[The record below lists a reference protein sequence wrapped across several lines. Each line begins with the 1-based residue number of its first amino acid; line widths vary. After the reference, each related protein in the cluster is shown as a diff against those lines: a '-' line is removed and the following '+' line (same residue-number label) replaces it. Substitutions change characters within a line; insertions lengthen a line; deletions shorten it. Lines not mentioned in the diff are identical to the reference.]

1 MDMSD
6 PTAINL
12 CFGCGASW
20 TGEIEG
26 RCPDCGEAL
35 VSRERILAEF
45 EGSLRK
51 PDASLPDM
59 SSLDLL
65 CTTTDEHEQSHQR
78 NRLEELGVP
87 YFCFREEQKPA
98 GDGSPVP
105 STSFYI
111 ADLQL
116 EWARDRL
123 ADAFGDSV
131 LIARAANEFEAGIY
145 RAALD
150 DRGIRYTTSRLTQ
163 YPVVAVGPLAE
174 TLFFVAE
181 ADIGAARRAIEDVG
195 DAEASDDAVPD
206 RQESSASPTTEAG
219 TSGDES
225 RLAQDLRDERAYRIA
240 RFFLFIS
247 AAMNLFLSV
256 TLDLFLQSSH
266 IQTAVPM
273 GVLCFFTGAVLAAL
287 ALWSRRNPEAAFG
300 CSLFLLI
307 VYHIVTMPTVGLF
320 SLVGSWFPWTILAA
334 LFSWKRAKERR
345 LERPQPEVLEFGN
358 ELRKPTDPQ

>member
-65 CTTTDEHEQSHQR
+65 CTTTDEVEQSHQR

-195 DAEASDDAVPD
+195 DAEASGEQDVPGGDALSTDDAGPD
-206 RQESSASPTTEAG
+206 RQESSASTTTG
-219 TSGDES
+219 DGVSGDES
-225 RLAQDLRDERAYRIA
+225 RLSQDLRDQRAYRMT

-247 AAMNLFLSV
+247 AAMNLLLSA
-256 TLDLFLQSSH
+256 TLGLFLQSSH
-266 IQTAVPM
+266 IQTAVPI
-273 GVLCFFTGAVLAAL
+273 GLLCFITGAVLAWL

-320 SLVGSWFPWTILAA
+320 SLFWELVPMDDSRCSVQLEASPGATA
-334 LFSWKRAKERR
+334 RR
-345 LERPQPEVLEFGN
+345 S
-358 ELRKPTDPQ
+358 